1 MQKDLKC
8 PDDKEELIEDT
19 EIVPVVGGIINNEE
33 PECFFCGKRCSQEI
47 VLELCQYCNDVY
59 YCGPTH
65 FEYHRPESQCY
76 PYIVKHAPGV
86 GR

>member
-1 MQKDLKC
+1 MDNEKKL
-8 PDDKEELIEDT
+8 LEDT
-19 EIVPVVGGIINNEE
+19 EDLSVVGGTINNED
-33 PECFFCGKRCSQEI
+33 PECFFCGKRSSKEI

-59 YCGPTH
+59 FCGTTH

-76 PYIVKHAPGV
+76 PYIVKHASGV